1 MEFSDKELQ
10 TIEELAS
17 LFFSLKDIAI
27 VLEKDPDEFAALIN
41 LEEGLPYSMYKKG
54 WIASEIE
61 IRKSLLES
69 ATNGSSPAQEMILEI
84 NKNNKNA

>member
-1 MEFSDKELQ
+1 MEFTEKELQ

-27 VLEKDPDEFAALIN
+27 VLEKNPEEFISIIN
-41 LEEGLPYSMYKKG
+41 LEEGIAYSMYKKG

-61 IRKSLLES
+61 IRKSLMES
-69 ATNGSSPAQEMILEI
+69 ATNGSSPAQEMMLEI
-84 NKNNKNA
+84 NKNNKNG